1 MIKKIKEKLSKKFT
15 SNNSVLITRERH
27 RLKLNECLKE
37 IDNFLK
43 KDKNKD
49 LELAAED
56 LRMATRHLGSIVGK
70 VDVEEILGSIFKDF
84 CIGK

>member
-1 MIKKIKEKLSKKFT
+1 MRSIEEHCRSNEIKPFG
-15 SNNSVLITRERH
+15 
-27 RLKLNECLKE
+27 
-37 IDNFLK
+37 
-43 KDKNKD
+43 DKTLQNLLHQSKD

-56 LRMATRHLGSIVGK
+56 LRMATRHLGGIVGK